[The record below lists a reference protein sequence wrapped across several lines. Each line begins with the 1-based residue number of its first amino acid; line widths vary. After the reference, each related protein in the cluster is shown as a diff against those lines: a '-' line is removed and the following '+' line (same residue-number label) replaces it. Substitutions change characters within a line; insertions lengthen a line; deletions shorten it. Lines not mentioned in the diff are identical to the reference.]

1 MIATAPPGCTRPF
14 STPHSSLVGRM
25 LDSITAAGCRRLR
38 RAGAA
43 AVQRVALV
51 GTLPACRRSRSPKSR
66 RNARPCHGGK
76 GGRWRERRCRRQDGI
91 SDLETL
97 DTGTDSV
104 NNTTPGGWGS
114 SRSHVPARRVALSVS
129 FSSFS
134 WNEAASVIHAPAG
147 LPIHQSTRYDVWTVG
162 DRVPYPIS
170 PIR

>member
-51 GTLPACRRSRSPKSR
+51 GTLPACRRSR
-66 RNARPCHGGK
+66 
-76 GGRWRERRCRRQDGI
+76 RRQDGI